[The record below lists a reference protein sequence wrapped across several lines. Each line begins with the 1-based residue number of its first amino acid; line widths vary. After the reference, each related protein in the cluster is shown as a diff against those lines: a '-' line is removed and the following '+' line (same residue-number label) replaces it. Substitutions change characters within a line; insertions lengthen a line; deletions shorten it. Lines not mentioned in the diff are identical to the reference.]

1 MFLILLPTEV
11 DLDVL
16 KIAYKVVV
24 VVVVVVVLSTSVDE
38 TKQKT
43 NQ

>member
-24 VVVVVVVLSTSVDE
+24 VVVVVLSTSVDE

>member
-24 VVVVVVVLSTSVDE
+24 VVVVVVLSTSVDE

>member
-16 KIAYKVVV
+16 KIAYKVA
-24 VVVVVVVLSTSVDE
+24 VVVVLSTSVDK